1 MFNKTLEKHKNLRIL
16 SMMEKLIGYNFVFHH
31 VSAENNK
38 IADCLSRLT
47 RQIKEAEHFS
57 LGDTRLGDHRKVE
70 AIKSIK
76 KSNQFTEDD
85 LWVEHLG
92 NVAMSDKDYLTMIH
106 HIEAGTDI
114 SEIDK
119 ECELSKLHNYINR
132 LSVHT
137 LKGGQVLILRDN
149 IEILISKKERNNILH
164 LAHATNHRGIE
175 GMVRQMRGRIFWE
188 GMNGDA
194 KELLRTCEPCQIN
207 AR

>member
-1 MFNKTLEKHKNLRIL
+1 M
-16 SMMEKLIGYNFVFHH
+16 
-31 VSAENNK
+31 
-38 IADCLSRLT
+38 
-47 RQIKEAEHFS
+47 
-57 LGDTRLGDHRKVE
+57 
-70 AIKSIK
+70 
-76 KSNQFTEDD
+76 
-85 LWVEHLG
+85 G

-149 IEILISKKERNNILH
+149 IEILIPKKERNNILH

-175 GMVRQMRGRIFWE
+175 GMVRQMRFQNILGGNEWKC
-188 GMNGDA
+188 
-194 KELLRTCEPCQIN
+194 KETLKDM
-207 AR
+207 